1 MIYLNNENI
10 IVPNLYGIDSSNYRI
25 VLKNNV
31 TNEEFTLDAS
41 NLSNN
46 ELYYSFNLDASSL
59 SSNEYTITLYDDAST
74 FLGEYLA
81 QKGINKMQKQ
91 SFDHDTEYVVF
102 EG

>member
-1 MIYLNNENI
+1 MIYLDNENI
-10 IVPNLYGIDSSNYRI
+10 IIPNLLGIDSSSYRI

-31 TNEEFTLDAS
+31 TNEQFTLDAS
-41 NLSNN
+41 NSSDN
-46 ELYYSFNLDASSL
+46 ELYYKFSFDSS
-59 SSNEYTITLYDDAST
+59 SMANNEYTVTLFDDSSV